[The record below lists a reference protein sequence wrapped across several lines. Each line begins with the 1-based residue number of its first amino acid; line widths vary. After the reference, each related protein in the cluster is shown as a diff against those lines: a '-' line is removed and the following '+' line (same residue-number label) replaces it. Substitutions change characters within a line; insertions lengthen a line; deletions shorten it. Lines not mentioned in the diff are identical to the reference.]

1 MYGLVS
7 DITTQREASE
17 AIVSGEERLRL
28 ATGAASIGVWEWH
41 VKSDV
46 ILWDDYMFLIYGVP
60 LIPGRRISFQEWRA
74 RIHPDDIPDQESQL
88 RKLIETQGTTRR
100 EFRIQRESDRM
111 ERVIEAFEIAV
122 PGKDGTTERIIGV
135 NLDIT
140 DKVSRLKEV
149 DRLNHELLHQTT
161 QLAASVK
168 ELDAFT
174 YSVSHDLRTP
184 LRAVDGFSKILQEEY
199 ADKLGKD
206 GLHLTSV
213 IRSEA
218 LRMSRLID
226 DLLAFSRLGRQ
237 EMAPSLIDMTSM
249 ARSIC
254 DEQCHLNP
262 GRTIHLD
269 LRELPEVM
277 GSEAMLRQVWE
288 NLIGNAIKF
297 TKGRETAEIE
307 IGTLRNQQGETVYYV
322 RDNGAGFDMRYV
334 DKLIGVFQRLHSS
347 GEFPGSGV
355 GLSLVKRIIER
366 HGGRVWGEGEVNKG
380 ATFSFTIPNQ
390 QPPVNQH
397 KQP

>member
-1 MYGLVS
+1 MS
-7 DITTQREASE
+7 
-17 AIVSGEERLRL
+17 
-28 ATGAASIGVWEWH
+28 
-41 VKSDV
+41 
-46 ILWDDYMFLIYGVP
+46 P
-60 LIPGRRISFQEWRA
+60 
-74 RIHPDDIPDQESQL
+74 
-88 RKLIETQGTTRR
+88 
-100 EFRIQRESDRM
+100 
-111 ERVIEAFEIAV
+111 RVV
-122 PGKDGTTERIIGV
+122 
-135 NLDIT
+135 
-140 DKVSRLKEV
+140 
-149 DRLNHELLHQTT
+149 
-161 QLAASVK
+161 
-168 ELDAFT
+168 
-174 YSVSHDLRTP
+174 
-184 LRAVDGFSKILQEEY
+184 
-199 ADKLGKD
+199 
-206 GLHLTSV
+206 
-213 IRSEA
+213 
-218 LRMSRLID
+218 
-226 DLLAFSRLGRQ
+226 
-237 EMAPSLIDMTSM
+237 DMTSM
-249 ARSIC
+249 ARSVS

-262 GRTIHLD
+262 ERTIHLD
-269 LRELPEVM
+269 LRKLPEVL